1 MPKANPIIIDDKCNI
16 QDGIVFHDPIGCLKG
31 LYPAWRYRAR
41 SAWRRRRSYRKH
53 GYGHER
59 DPRNGAEQIS
69 N

>member
-41 SAWRRRRSYRKH
+41 SAWRRRRSYRNAWLRPH
-53 GYGHER
+53 MTI
-59 DPRNGAEQIS
+59 IS
-69 N
+69 KKKMIL